1 MNRPRGTG
9 SRPTTPTRTR
19 REEIRRTLPKATFDL
34 SEALRRPG
42 VLNSI
47 AFVLLVAV
55 VGTIVADWASTTPQI
70 HVGRIAVR
78 DRLNPVAYEV
88 VDAVATAG
96 KRDEAKRSA
105 PRLYRPNT
113 TYLDRL
119 RAAIEGLPVAVHAK
133 TDVAEIDSRVREEF
147 ALTEEGLRRLQEYGS
162 AAGPLADWRLWTS
175 RFIRSL
181 EVEDPLLA
189 SGEYQLFATTL
200 RKELVVTQPDGVEA
214 TA

>member
-34 SEALRRPG
+34 SDALRRPG
-42 VLNSI
+42 VLSSI

-55 VGTIVADWASTTPQI
+55 VGRIVADWASTTPQI

-119 RAAIEGLPVAVHAK
+119 RAAIE
-133 TDVAEIDSRVREEF
+133 
-147 ALTEEGLRRLQEYGS
+147 
-162 AAGPLADWRLWTS
+162 
-175 RFIRSL
+175 
-181 EVEDPLLA
+181 
-189 SGEYQLFATTL
+189 
-200 RKELVVTQPDGVEA
+200 
-214 TA
+214 